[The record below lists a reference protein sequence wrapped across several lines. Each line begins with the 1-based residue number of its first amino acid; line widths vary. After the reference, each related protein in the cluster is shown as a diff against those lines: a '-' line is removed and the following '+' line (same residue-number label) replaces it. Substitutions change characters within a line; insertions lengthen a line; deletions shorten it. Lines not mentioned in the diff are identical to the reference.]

1 MLVDYFRIHYV
12 FLRPRCTKEI
22 KMRILCEDGHRIED
36 SEKQSLFSLKNI
48 FFRNEMILN
57 IYLNAYD
64 VPSQSVIQLRDCTL
78 NKMSWC

>member
-1 MLVDYFRIHYV
+1 
-12 FLRPRCTKEI
+12 
-22 KMRILCEDGHRIED
+22 MRILCEDGHRIED
-36 SEKQSLFSLKNI
+36 GEEQSLFSLKNI